1 MGREGLPRLSVLA
14 PDHTGLTTQEQPSLY
29 WYLSEP
35 APYPIDLTIID
46 DQTTLP
52 LLRKTPWRLIQPG
65 AMGAVS

>member
-1 MGREGLPRLSVLA
+1 MLA

-35 APYPIDLTIID
+35 APYPIELTIID

-52 LLRKTPWRLIQPG
+52 LLERRLGGSIQPG
-65 AMGAVS
+65 AAGAVS